1 MEGCAYSSGASPK
14 VQLAVPKSNVKWM
27 LVAFLGAETLEGR
40 LAKIT
45 IRGLNCQES
54 LFCMRVSRLHDLV
67 CAAGEYVSE
76 CRSTSP

>member
-1 MEGCAYSSGASPK
+1 
-14 VQLAVPKSNVKWM
+14 M
-27 LVAFLGAETLEGR
+27 LVAFLGAEALEGR

-54 LFCMRVSRLHDLV
+54 LFCMRVSRSHDLV

-76 CRSTSP
+76 YRLTSP